1 MFEDWFNKRV
11 EIGEIDD
18 FFSLEKHVKRT
29 LLLKSLVN
37 VDLEEKS
44 SRDMLMVRVVSDTT

>member
-1 MFEDWFNKRV
+1 V

>member
-11 EIGEIDD
+11 EIREIDD